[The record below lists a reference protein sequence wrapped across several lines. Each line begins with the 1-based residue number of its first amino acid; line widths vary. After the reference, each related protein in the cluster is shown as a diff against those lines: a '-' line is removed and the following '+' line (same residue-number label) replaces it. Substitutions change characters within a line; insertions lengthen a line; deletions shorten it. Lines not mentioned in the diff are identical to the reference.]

1 MARPRIKPGGLETD
15 NRALYYF
22 KAEPNL
28 QTYVRNIM
36 KSQDTKFAKSQL
48 AECMT
53 ESVDSAEIC
62 GLALKK
68 IRALEN
74 KIARMSTKRKTGK
87 A

>member
-1 MARPRIKPGGLETD
+1 
-15 NRALYYF
+15 
-22 KAEPNL
+22 
-28 QTYVRNIM
+28 M

-48 AECMT
+48 VECMR

-74 KIARMSTKRKTGK
+74 KIERISTRTKTGK